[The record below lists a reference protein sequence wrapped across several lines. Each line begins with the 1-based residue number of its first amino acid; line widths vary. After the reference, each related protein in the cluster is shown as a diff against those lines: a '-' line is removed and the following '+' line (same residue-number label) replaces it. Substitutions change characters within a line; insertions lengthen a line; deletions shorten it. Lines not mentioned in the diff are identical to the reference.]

1 MKTVIMASGGRKSS
15 QDENSYPTK
24 GKVSLRALFSGLVV
38 LTFLMTLVITLFA
51 SYHSEEKLLQVR
63 TLEANQRESQRVAHA
78 IDMLYMSVE
87 KSLSAFAG
95 ELSTAGSLGE
105 SPDTLKRLRL
115 LYESSGRFDS
125 VFVAGANGKIMGA
138 YTRAG
143 AEEPEAID
151 ASLLKEALNARQEYH
166 SLFYADTQGDQVV
179 LVSEPLYDE
188 QNKYLG
194 IIGGVLCL
202 EHANVLGGLLG
213 SGRSASDFD
222 TVGSY
227 SYVVD
232 AGGHLIYDPNEDRDE
247 GEAGGNLALGRVL
260 TGMSGSVKVKDQANG
275 EYLVGYAYAP
285 QTGWGVVAQ
294 TSAKA
299 LRTEQ
304 FEQMR
309 GTLVVVM
316 GPFLLLACAAL
327 FLARR
332 LAAPF
337 VSLAD
342 FVLRAVERPEDEALP
357 SVRRHWNREADL
369 LNRAVMRSV
378 REMKRQN
385 RDLNDFAL
393 KDSLTGLLNRRAL
406 DEVLEKMEGDNRP
419 FSLLLMDIDRFKSVN
434 DLYGHAAGDE
444 VLRSVARILEETVGS
459 QDLCGR
465 YGGEEFLVLLPGRN
479 LPETYE
485 MAERIRLAV
494 ASHEN
499 ALHIPVT
506 LSIGASVC
514 PMQSMRVDDLFELAD
529 RALYRAKEG
538 GRNRVVV

>member
-15 QDENSYPTK
+15 QDENSYKAK

-51 SYHSEEKLLQVR
+51 SYHSEQKLLQVR

-78 IDMLYMSVE
+78 IDMLYVSVE
-87 KSLSAFAG
+87 KSLSAFAS
-95 ELSTAGSLGE
+95 ELSTAGSPGE
-105 SPDTLKRLRL
+105 SADAVKRLRL

-138 YTRAG
+138 YTRNG
-143 AEEPEAID
+143 VEGPEAID
-151 ASLLKEALNARQEYH
+151 TSLLKEALNARKEYH
-166 SLFYADTQGDQVV
+166 SLFYADTQGDHVV
-179 LVSEPLYDE
+179 LVSEPIYDAN
-188 QNKYLG
+188 NKYVG

-202 EHANVLGGLLG
+202 EHANVLGDLLG

-232 AGGHLIYDPNEDRDE
+232 AAGHLIYDPNEDRDE
-247 GEAGGNLALGRVL
+247 GEAGGNLALGRIL
-260 TGMSGSVKVKDQANG
+260 TGMSGSVMVTDKTNG

-406 DEVLEKMEGDNRP
+406 DEVLEKLEGDNRP

-485 MAERIRLAV
+485 MAERIRVAV

-499 ALHIPVT
+499 SLHIPVT

>member
-1 MKTVIMASGGRKSS
+1 MKTVIMASGGRKRSP
-15 QDENSYPTK
+15 DENPYKTK

-38 LTFLMTLVITLFA
+38 LTFLMTLAITLFA
-51 SYHSEEKLLQVR
+51 SYHSEEKLLQER

-78 IDMLYMSVE
+78 IDMMYLSVE
-87 KSLSAFAG
+87 KSLSSFGG
-95 ELSTAGSLGE
+95 ELATPMSLGE
-105 SPDTLKRLRL
+105 ADETAKQLRL

-125 VFVAGANGKIMGA
+125 VFVAAANGKIIDS
-138 YTRAG
+138 YTKSG
-143 AEEPEAID
+143 AEDPAAID
-151 ASLLKEALNARQEYH
+151 VSLLKQALNTRKEYR
-166 SLFYADTQGDQVV
+166 SLFYTETEGDQAVV
-179 LVSEPLYDE
+179 VSEPIYDA
-188 QNKYLG
+188 NDKYLG
-194 IIGGVLCL
+194 VIGGVLCM
-202 EHANVLGGLLG
+202 EHANVLGSLLG

-232 AGGHLIYDPNEDRDE
+232 DAGRLIYDPNEDRNE
-247 GEAGGNLALGRVL
+247 EEAGGNLALDRIL
-260 TGMSGSVKVKDQANG
+260 IGMSGSVKVTDDANG

-285 QTGWGVVAQ
+285 RTGWGVVSQ

-316 GPFLLLACAAL
+316 GPFLMLACAAL

-342 FVLRAVERPEDEALP
+342 FVLRAVDRPEDEALP

-406 DEVLEKMEGDNRP
+406 DEILEKLEGDNRP
-419 FSLLLMDIDRFKSVN
+419 FSLLLMDIDRFKAVN

-444 VLRSVARILEETVGS
+444 VLRSVARTLEETLGN

-494 ASHEN
+494 AAHEN
-499 ALHIPVT
+499 SLHIPVT